1 MDNFIIPQWPVPASV
16 KSAITLRTG
25 GYSQPPFDSNNL
37 ATHVEDN
44 PADVQL
50 NRDNLV
56 KTLNL
61 PAEPLWLD
69 QYHSTDLVYLPD
81 TSRAARADASYSDRP
96 DSVCVIL
103 TADCLPVLFCNRSG
117 SQVAAAHAGWR
128 GLCGGIL
135 RNTVASFKDS
145 ADQIMAYLGP
155 SIGPEAFEV
164 GEEVLEAFLQKA
176 QNQTHRRNIETA
188 FTPVQAVTG
197 KYLADLHQ
205 LARADLAACGVTQVY
220 GGDFCSYADSE
231 RFYSYRREPK
241 TGRNAS
247 LIWLQD

>member
-1 MDNFIIPQWPVPASV
+1 MDNFIIPQWPAPSSV

-25 GYSQPPFDSNNL
+25 GYSQPPFASNNL
-37 ATHVEDN
+37 ATHVQDD
-44 PADVQL
+44 PVTVGK
-50 NRDNLV
+50 NRARLMESL
-56 KTLNL
+56 KL

-69 QYHSTDLVYLPD
+69 QYHSTELTYLPE
-81 TSRAARADASYSDRP
+81 APPLARADGSYSDQP
-96 DSVCVIL
+96 NTVCVVL
-103 TADCLPVLFCNRSG
+103 TADCLPVLFCNKSG
-117 SQVAAAHAGWR
+117 SQIAAAHAGWR

-135 RNTVASFKDS
+135 RNIVASFKDS

-164 GEEVLEAFLQKA
+164 GEEVLQAFLQKG
-176 QNQTHRRNIETA
+176 QDQTHRREIEAA
-188 FTPVQAVTG
+188 FRPVRADAG

-205 LARADLAACGVTQVY
+205 LARAELAACGVTGIY
-220 GGDFCSYADSE
+220 AGDFCSYTDSD
-231 RFYSYRREPK
+231 RFYSYRRESK